1 MSIFGRKKNTSDE
14 LNTRWKEAYQANPR
28 VYQKDD
34 TVIVAFALTETA
46 DSLFPVVP
54 EEQWKIEG
62 KTIDK
67 WIISIVSLTKDSVIG
82 TMEYHEAIKR
92 LEPYFLAQKDGWALI
107 RGLTYEEMDA
117 LFEGLPRNVLD

>member
-1 MSIFGRKKNTSDE
+1 MSIFGRKKNTNDE

-34 TVIVAFALTETA
+34 NVIVAFALTETA

-54 EEQWKIEG
+54 EEQWKIED